1 MKATCPLCSTRKA
14 KRACPGVHQ
23 DICAVCCGTKRLT
36 EIQCPPDCPYLASAR
51 EHPPAVVVRQ
61 QDRDMGFLLPRI
73 SDLTEMQY
81 RLFLYLQ
88 ALVLQHAKGAIP
100 GPHDADVA
108 DAASS
113 VAATLETAG
122 KGIIYE
128 HQAQSL
134 PAQRLASELG
144 RAVADL
150 AQQAAAQAS
159 RVERDAAAALRRL
172 ERVAREAAK
181 EIPDET
187 APATTWLTLA
197 GRMMR
202 AEGANAKDGSG
213 ESPSP
218 SPDTPRIVLP

>member
-1 MKATCPLCSTRKA
+1 MNSTCHLCSTRKA

-36 EIQCPPDCPYLASAR
+36 VIRCPPDCPYLASAR

-73 SDLTEMQY
+73 NDLTEMQY

-88 ALVLQHAKGAIP
+88 ARVLQHAKAAIP
-100 GPHDADVA
+100 APLDADAA

-134 PAQRLASELG
+134 PAQRLAAELG

-150 AQQAAAQAS
+150 AQQAGAQAS
-159 RVERDAAAALRRL
+159 RVERDAAAALRRI
-172 ERVAREAAK
+172 ERVAREAGK
-181 EIPDET
+181 EIADE
-187 APATTWLTLA
+187 ASPATTWLALA
-197 GRMMR
+197 RRMMR
-202 AEGANAKDGSG
+202 GEGANGKDEGG
-213 ESPSP
+213 AAPSP
-218 SPDTPRIVLP
+218 SPDAPRIVLP

>member
-1 MKATCPLCSTRKA
+1 
-14 KRACPGVHQ
+14 
-23 DICAVCCGTKRLT
+23 
-36 EIQCPPDCPYLASAR
+36 
-51 EHPPAVVVRQ
+51 
-61 QDRDMGFLLPRI
+61 MGFLLPRI
-73 SDLTEMQY
+73 NDLTEMQY
-81 RLFLYLQ
+81 RLFLYFQ
-88 ALVLQHAKGAIP
+88 SLVLQHAKGAIP
-100 GPHDADVA
+100 APLDADVA

-134 PAQRLASELG
+134 PAQRLGAELG

-150 AQQAAAQAS
+150 AQQAAAHAS

-181 EIPDET
+181 EIPDE
-187 APATTWLTLA
+187 ASPATTWLTLA
-197 GRMMR
+197 RRMMR
-202 AEGANAKDGSG
+202 AESAKDEG
-213 ESPSP
+213 ESPAP

>member
-1 MKATCPLCSTRKA
+1 
-14 KRACPGVHQ
+14 VHQ

-36 EIQCPPDCPYLASAR
+36 EIRCPPDCPYLASAR

-73 SDLTEMQY
+73 NDLTEMQY
-81 RLFLYLQ
+81 RLFLYFQ
-88 ALVLQHAKGAIP
+88 SLVLQHAKGAIP
-100 GPHDADVA
+100 APLDADVA

-134 PAQRLASELG
+134 PAQRLGAELG

-150 AQQAAAQAS
+150 AQQAAAHAS

-181 EIPDET
+181 EIPDE
-187 APATTWLTLA
+187 ASPATTWLTLA
-197 GRMMR
+197 RRMMR
-202 AEGANAKDGSG
+202 AESAKDEG
-213 ESPSP
+213 ESPAP

>member
-14 KRACPGVHQ
+14 KRACPGVQ
-23 DICAVCCGTKRLT
+23 QEICAVCCGTKRLT

-81 RLFLYLQ
+81 RLFLYFQ
-88 ALVLQHAKGAIP
+88 ALVLRHAKGTIP
-100 GPHDADVA
+100 APLDADVA
-108 DAASS
+108 DAGAS

-134 PAQRLASELG
+134 PAQRVAAELG

-150 AQQAAAQAS
+150 AQQAGAQAS

-181 EIPDET
+181 EMPDET
-187 APATTWLTLA
+187 SPAMTWFALA
-197 GRMMR
+197 RRMMR
-202 AEGANAKDGSG
+202 GDANTKEDSG
-213 ESPSP
+213 ESSAPI
-218 SPDTPRIVLP
+218 PDTPRIVLP

>member
-1 MKATCPLCSTRKA
+1 
-14 KRACPGVHQ
+14 VHQ
-23 DICAVCCGTKRLT
+23 EICAVCCGTKRLT
-36 EIQCPPDCPYLASAR
+36 EIRCPPDCPYLASAR

-81 RLFLYLQ
+81 RLLLYFQ
-88 ALVLQHAKGAIP
+88 GLVLQHVKGAIP
-100 GPHDADVA
+100 APHDADVA

-134 PAQRLASELG
+134 PAQRLGAELS

-159 RVERDAAAALRRL
+159 RLERDAAAALRRL
-172 ERVAREAAK
+172 ERVAREAAR
-181 EIPDET
+181 EIPDE
-187 APATTWLTLA
+187 ASPATTWLALA
-197 GRMMR
+197 RRMMR
-202 AEGANAKDGSG
+202 SEAANAKDEGG
-213 ESPSP
+213 EAPSTSPEA
-218 SPDTPRIVLP
+218 PRIVLP